1 MDQLNEDALS
11 YPVPLSYV
19 VMVTTLTL
27 IVTLHDFR
35 GQQRDGG
42 SGGTYQRDAENL

>member
-1 MDQLNEDALS
+1 MDSINEEPLS
-11 YPVPLSYV
+11 YPVPLFYV
-19 VMVTTLTL
+19 VMVMTLVL

>member
-1 MDQLNEDALS
+1 MDHLNENAVS
-11 YPVPLSYV
+11 YHVPLFYV
-19 VMVTTLTL
+19 VMVTTSTL

-42 SGGTYQRDAENL
+42 RGGTYQRDAENL